1 MKFFDSTILASRLVS
16 SDATKALLERLPT
29 LEKLDDFRQINN
41 EPILD
46 HQKVAKEL
54 ESLTKFIDF
63 RRIKAQTLA
72 NIIEPLKII
81 PSEIIVNVY
90 RHKAKSNNRDLNEI
104 RGVSTFN
111 NATCIWDESAYGSSL

>member
-1 MKFFDSTILASRLVS
+1 MKFFDSTILASSLVS

-63 RRIKAQTLA
+63 KLIKGQILA

-104 RGVSTFN
+104 SNF
-111 NATCIWDESAYGSSL
+111 